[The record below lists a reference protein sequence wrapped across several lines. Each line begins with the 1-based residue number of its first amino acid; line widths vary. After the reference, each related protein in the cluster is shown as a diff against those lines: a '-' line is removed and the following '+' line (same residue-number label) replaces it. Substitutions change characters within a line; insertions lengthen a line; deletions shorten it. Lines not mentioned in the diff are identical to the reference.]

1 MAPGCTALRY
11 YISFGLLQACFTPSS
26 HSPPTT
32 WNSKALMSWQSPPSG
47 QRRCG
52 YLCRCLGSATHRTLL
67 AYPSCGHPTKL
78 PNHRGPA
85 GELGNEIPQSW
96 GLSSST
102 NDVSCSPPAEV
113 ASPPAPPQPDFL
125 LSLPPP
131 HFWNFLSFHRPL
143 WSSVIIYAA
152 SQG

>member
-1 MAPGCTALRY
+1 MALGCAALRC
-11 YISFGLLQACFTPSS
+11 YISFGLLQACSTPSS

-32 WNSKALMSWQSPPSG
+32 RNSKARWQSPPSG

-67 AYPSCGHPTKL
+67 ACPSCGHPAKF

-102 NDVSCSPPAEV
+102 NDVSCSQPAEV
-113 ASPPAPPQPDFL
+113 ASPPALPQLDFP
-125 LSLPPP
+125 LSSPP